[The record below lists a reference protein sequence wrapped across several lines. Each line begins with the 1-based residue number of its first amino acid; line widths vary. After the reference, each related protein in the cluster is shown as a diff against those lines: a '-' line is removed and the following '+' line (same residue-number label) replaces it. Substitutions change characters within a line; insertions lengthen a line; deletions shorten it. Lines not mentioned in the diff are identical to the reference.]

1 MGGARAQTRRRGNYG
16 NKGLTGREVN
26 ITRKSLCTALQGS
39 YDADANPLKYKRIE
53 FVHGVGF
60 WGGSEEKAKG
70 VHKLAGIKTEKFVH
84 GILEVLAIY

>member
-1 MGGARAQTRRRGNYG
+1 M
-16 NKGLTGREVN
+16 
-26 ITRKSLCTALQGS
+26 RKSLCTALRGT

-70 VHKLAGIKTEKFVH
+70 VHKLTNIKTEKFVH
-84 GILEVLAIY
+84 GIFETTPIYQIWNRRQSDR